1 MWTLGLIVR
10 RWFVIVSVKM
20 VTVYYIISSINLM
33 KSTVSVAVV
42 LYEYSVCLGS
52 GGALERKKVKVD
64 KNLTFFLLLYVD
76 IMCIE
81 CL

>member
-52 GGALERKKVKVD
+52 GWCWWGPGKKKSQGG
-64 KNLTFFLLLYVD
+64 
-76 IMCIE
+76 
-81 CL
+81 